1 MSITGAV
8 IKNMDHL
15 GLVAGMVDEL
25 EIVKS
30 IDTMLPSN
38 DPHRKMSMGELTK
51 AMILNGLGYSN
62 KQLYLT
68 PMFFKDKPLNRLF
81 HRSVEAEWINDDALG
96 RTLDA
101 MYAYGVSKL
110 YTEITAKAIQKLNL
124 TVDTI
129 HLDSTSFH
137 LDGQYA
143 NQDKKSDEEPVCIHI
158 TKGYSRDHHPEL
170 NQVVLNLIAE
180 HKAGIPLWMQ
190 PANGNQNDTKAF
202 KKIVD
207 THIASMRAVYDEQL
221 TLIADAALFTKE
233 TIVHLHKSNVFF
245 ISRVPATNKE
255 ARDFLKEH
263 DSNDF
268 CKLDENYRVIK
279 RDIEYEG
286 FNQRWF
292 LFKSHPATKR
302 ENETIKKSLSKE
314 SSKELKTIQKF
325 GKQSLYCEADA
336 QEALLLLKQTLSII
350 EIVDAKLETIP
361 KFKTKGRPKA
371 NTSPDY
377 YEYRWNLTIASPLH
391 TLRTRLNEKSGLFIL
406 ATNDMNLTAQAVL
419 EKYKSQQR
427 VERGFRFLKSPQFLS
442 DALFLKKPERIEA
455 LLMVM
460 TLSLLVY
467 AALEYTIRTKLKE
480 QNKTFPNQL
489 GKPVQNPTTR
499 WIFENFFAIHLLLFH
514 NEETIVGLNERHR
527 LILELLG
534 NTYMLFYGLS

>member
-1 MSITGAV
+1 MSITEAV

-51 AMILNGLGYSN
+51 AMILNGLGYTN

-101 MYAYGVSKL
+101 MYAYGVSQL
-110 YTEITAKAIQKLNL
+110 YTKIAAKAIHKLNL

-143 NQDKKSDEEPVCIHI
+143 NQNKISDEEQACIYI
-158 TKGYSRDHHPEL
+158 TKGYSRDHHPDL

-180 HKAGIPLWMQ
+180 HKAGIPLWIQ

-202 KKIVD
+202 TKIVD
-207 THIASMRAVYDEQL
+207 THIASMRAVYDEKL
-221 TLIADAALFTKE
+221 TIIADAALFTKE
-233 TIVHLHKSNVFF
+233 TIVRLHKSDLSF

-255 ARDFLKEH
+255 ARGFLKEQ
-263 DSNDF
+263 DNNDF
-268 CKLDENYRVIK
+268 FKLDENYQVIQ

-314 SSKELKTIQKF
+314 STKELKAIQKF
-325 GKQSLYCEADA
+325 GKQSLFCKADA

-350 EIVDAKLETIP
+350 EIVDATLETIP

-371 NTSPDY
+371 NASPDY

-391 TLRTRLNEKSGLFIL
+391 ILQTRQDEKSGLFIL
-406 ATNDMNLTAQAVL
+406 ATNDMNLTAQTVL

-467 AALEYTIRTKLKE
+467 AALEYRIRTKLKE

-499 WIFENFFAIHLLLFH
+499 WIFENFFAIHLLLFK

-527 LILELLG
+527 LVLELLG
-534 NTYMLFYGLS
+534 STYMLFYGLG